1 MKRWSEIKAKSR
13 RKLTPGQQAE
23 DAAWVKRELV
33 EMSLREVRELSGK
46 TQVEVAEA
54 LQRTQSQLS
63 KLERRDDALLSSLR
77 DYIHALGGE
86 LELVAVIGDMR
97 IRLRGV

>member
-13 RKLTPGQQAE
+13 GKISPEERSE
-23 DAAWVKRELV
+23 DAAWVQRELA
-33 EMSLREVRELSGK
+33 EMSLREVRELAGK
-46 TQVEVAEA
+46 TQVEVADA